1 MEERKPIIELHN
13 IVKYYGD
20 NCVVDDLD
28 LDIYENEFVTLLGP
42 SGCGKT
48 TTLRMIGGF
57 EYPTSGEIIVNG
69 KIINSLPAYARPIN
83 TVFQRYALFPHLNV
97 FDNVAFGLVN
107 RGRKFMINFY
117 GGKLQVHY
125 DAIEYNVKIG
135 KKDSSILKAAKASF
149 EALKEIEKKQVALEI
164 ELAEIKSEKKSSIEK
179 INNELKDL
187 NAEAKA
193 AKDSS
198 EKIKIEKKQ
207 EALKTELAE
216 IKSEKKSSIEKINNE
231 LKNLNAEAKANKMP
245 TLTYFDINKYLEERV
260 KESVTSALKLVNLS
274 GYEDRKIDKIS
285 GGQMQRVA
293 IARAIILKP
302 KILLLD
308 EPLSALDHKLRV
320 NMQYE
325 LKEMQKN
332 LGITFIFVTHD
343 QEEAM
348 VMSDRIIIMKDGII
362 QQQGSPKDIYNEPNN
377 RYVANFI
384 GESDIVTGVYLHK
397 NLVKFLGQEFP
408 VVGYEFEDGE
418 NVDVVIRPED
428 WDIVPRESA
437 KLVGKVTSS
446 IFKGVHY
453 ELLVDIEG
461 NEFVV
466 HTYEDVQVDEIIGLN
481 VDPYEICLMKA
492 DGSPKKLVPL
502 TNAEVRKQTT
512 LFDMTS
518 AYEIDNA
525 FYGQEEAHE
534 EPAVEE
540 GSEAPAAKE
549 E

>member
-1 MEERKPIIELHN
+1 MVNKYTKINIQSQAKKFKYFLGKEATKSKRLFGSVKAQVNKPIIELHN

-20 NCVVDDLD
+20 NCVVDNID
-28 LDIYENEFVTLLGP
+28 LDIYENEFITLLGP

-69 KIINSLPAYARPIN
+69 KIINDLPAYARPIN
-83 TVFQRYALFPHLNV
+83 TVFQRYALFPHLDV
-97 FDNVAFGLVN
+97 FHNVAFGLVN
-107 RGRKFMINFY
+107 RGRKFLINFY
-117 GGKLQVHY
+117 GGKEQVEA
-125 DAIEYNVKIG
+125 DALAYNQKIG
-135 KKDSSILKAAKASF
+135 KA
-149 EALKEIEKKQVALEI
+149 QG
-164 ELAEIKSEKKSSIEK
+164 
-179 INNELKDL
+179 
-187 NAEAKA
+187 
-193 AKDSS
+193 
-198 EKIKIEKKQ
+198 
-207 EALKTELAE
+207 KT
-216 IKSEKKSSIEKINNE
+216 KPS
-231 LKNLNAEAKANKMP
+231 
-245 TLTYFDINKYLEERV
+245 YFDIKRYLNEKV
-260 KESVTSALKLVNLS
+260 KESVTEALQLVNLA
-274 GYEDRKIDKIS
+274 GYENRKIDKIS

-348 VMSDRIIIMKDGII
+348 VMSDRIVIMKDGII
-362 QQQGSPKDIYNEPNN
+362 QQMGSPKDIYNEPVN

-384 GESDIVTGVYLHK
+384 GESDIVKGVYLKK

-437 KLVGKVTSS
+437 KVIAKVTSS

-461 NEFVV
+461 SEFVV
-466 HTYEDVQVDEIIGLN
+466 HTYEDIKAGEVIGLT
-481 VDPYEICLMKA
+481 VDPYEICLMKE
-492 DGSPKKLVPL
+492 DGSPKKLVAL
-502 TNAEVRKQTT
+502 TQDESRKAVTIFDVAE
-512 LFDMTS
+512 
-518 AYEIDNA
+518 E
-525 FYGQEEAHE
+525 
-534 EPAVEE
+534 
-540 GSEAPAAKE
+540 AKE
-549 E
+549 ESEAK